1 MFEDLKKSI
10 LRIECRNHYCQVV
23 FWLHFPSFLIVSIFL
38 SLNAVIFLLTF
49 LSLIPPSFF
58 FYIFIQHTLPLS
70 SLALSLL
77 HLLLLFIPYI
87 SLSFSSC
94 TFRLNNTAGQFKC
107 DSKLEISL
115 LNYFKSF
122 KKIYMVDTANT
133 GMSIVPGGTYVT
145 DQSFSYYILSICLC
159 VTLYVQFAVLFLIFV
174 LS

>member
-1 MFEDLKKSI
+1 MLQLLPSSGFMASFSQL
-10 LRIECRNHYCQVV
+10 
-23 FWLHFPSFLIVSIFL
+23 PSFLIVSIFIYF
-38 SLNAVIFLLTF
+38 NAVFFLSAF

-70 SLALSLL
+70 SLARS
-77 HLLLLFIPYI
+77 LLLLLFFIPYI

-133 GMSIVPGGTYVT
+133 GMSIVPGGTYVM
-145 DQSFSYYILSICLC
+145 
-159 VTLYVQFAVLFLIFV
+159 V
-174 LS
+174 

>member
-1 MFEDLKKSI
+1 MSQPLLSSGFLASF
-10 LRIECRNHYCQVV
+10 LQ
-23 FWLHFPSFLIVSIFL
+23 LPSFLIVSIFL
-38 SLNAVIFLLTF
+38 SLNAVFFLLTF

-58 FYIFIQHTLPLS
+58 LYIFIQHTLPLS
-70 SLALSLL
+70 SLAPSL
-77 HLLLLFIPYI
+77 LLLLFIPYI

-133 GMSIVPGGTYVT
+133 GMSIVPGGTYVM
-145 DQSFSYYILSICLC
+145 DLLFSYYILSMCLC
-159 VTLYVQFAVLFLIFV
+159 VTLYIQFAVLFLTFV
-174 LS
+174 LW